1 LLLYVAVSGI
11 INKKY
16 INLSDSRMATIS
28 NLYVDA
34 GATYSNIITVTAS
47 NGQALDLTSYTVAS
61 QMRKSY
67 SSSTVHAFTASVY
80 EAANG
85 KIRLQLTNT
94 QSEAIP
100 AGRWLYDVEI
110 TSPSGT
116 KTRVVEGIVTV
127 NPQITQI

>member
-1 LLLYVAVSGI
+1 
-11 INKKY
+11 
-16 INLSDSRMATIS
+16 MATIS
-28 NLYVDA
+28 NLFVDA
-34 GATYSNIITVTAS
+34 GASYSNIVSVTAA
-47 NGQALDLTSYTVAS
+47 NGQPLDLTGYTIAS

-67 SSSTVHAFTASVY
+67 QSSLAYNFTASVY
-80 EAANG
+80 DALTG
-85 KIRLQLTNT
+85 KIRLQLSSA

-110 TSPSGT
+110 TSPSGN

>member
-1 LLLYVAVSGI
+1 
-11 INKKY
+11 
-16 INLSDSRMATIS
+16 MATIN

-47 NGQALDLTSYTVAS
+47 NGQALNLTSYTVAS

-67 SSSTVHAFTASVY
+67 SSSTVYAFTASVY
-80 EAANG
+80 DAVNG

>member
-1 LLLYVAVSGI
+1 
-11 INKKY
+11 
-16 INLSDSRMATIS
+16 MATIS

-67 SSSTVHAFTASVY
+67 SSSTVYAFTSSVY
-80 EAANG
+80 DAANG

>member
-1 LLLYVAVSGI
+1 
-11 INKKY
+11 
-16 INLSDSRMATIS
+16 MATIS

-34 GATYSNIITVTAS
+34 GSTYSNIITVTAS
-47 NGQALDLTSYTVAS
+47 NGQALNLSGYSVAS

-67 SSSTVHAFTASVY
+67 QSSTAYSFTASVY
-80 EAANG
+80 DAASG
-85 KIRLQLTNT
+85 KIRLQLTDE
-94 QSEAIP
+94 QSAAIP

-110 TSPSGT
+110 ESSVGA

>member
-1 LLLYVAVSGI
+1 
-11 INKKY
+11 
-16 INLSDSRMATIS
+16 MATIS

-47 NGQALDLTSYTVAS
+47 NGQALNLTSYTVAS

-67 SSSTVHAFTASVY
+67 SSSTSYAFTASIY
-80 EAANG
+80 DAANG
-85 KIRLQLTNT
+85 KIRLQLTDS
-94 QSEAIP
+94 QSSAIP

-110 TSPSGT
+110 TSGSGT
-116 KTRVVEGIVTV
+116 KTRVIEGIVTV

>member
-1 LLLYVAVSGI
+1 
-11 INKKY
+11 
-16 INLSDSRMATIS
+16 MATIS

-67 SSSTVHAFTASVY
+67 SSSTVYAFTASVY
-80 EAANG
+80 DAVNG

>member
-1 LLLYVAVSGI
+1 MTG
-11 INKKY
+11 
-16 INLSDSRMATIS
+16 
-28 NLYVDA
+28 
-34 GATYSNIITVTAS
+34 
-47 NGQALDLTSYTVAS
+47 YTVQS

-67 SSSTVHAFTASVY
+67 QSRQSFSFTASVY
-80 EAANG
+80 NTVDG
-85 KIRLQLTNT
+85 KIRLQLTDE

-100 AGRWLYDVEI
+100 PGRWLYDVEI

>member
-1 LLLYVAVSGI
+1 
-11 INKKY
+11 
-16 INLSDSRMATIS
+16 MATIS

-47 NGQALDLTSYTVAS
+47 NGQALNLTGYSVAS

-67 SSSTVHAFTASVY
+67 QSSTAYDFTASIY
-80 EAANG
+80 DANNG
-85 KIRLQLTNT
+85 KIRLQLTD
-94 QSEAIP
+94 SDSADIP

-110 TSPSGT
+110 TSAAGT

-127 NPQITQI
+127 NPQITQV

>member
-1 LLLYVAVSGI
+1 
-11 INKKY
+11 
-16 INLSDSRMATIS
+16 MATIS

-47 NGQALDLTSYTVAS
+47 NGQALILAGYTVAS

-67 SSSTVHAFTASVY
+67 SSSTAYAFTASVY
-80 EAANG
+80 DATAG
-85 KIRLQLTNT
+85 KIRLQLTDV
-94 QSEAIP
+94 QSAAIP

-110 TSPSGT
+110 TSAGGT
-116 KTRVVEGIVTV
+116 KTRVIEGIVTL